1 MKRRTFIHNTA
12 MAAAG
17 VSLANPGLGIL
28 SYHGF
33 ESKRP
38 ALKKRTFVSDAVEA
52 FVSQVKT
59 NIPNSEI
66 GWLFE
71 NCFPNTLDTTIRY
84 SEPAGKPDTFVIT
97 GDIPAMWLRDSTCQ
111 VWPYLQL
118 INEDPK
124 LKKLI
129 QGVINRQVN
138 SVLLDPY
145 ANAFLF
151 DIIEKSQ
158 WLSDHTKMSPGVHER
173 KFEVDS
179 LCYVIRLSHGYWK
192 ETNDISLFDENWK
205 KAMKRIIEVF
215 RKQQK
220 KQANN
225 PEYTFT
231 RNSENPTETLANSGN
246 GRFANPVGLICSP
259 FRPSDDATIFQFLI
273 PSNFFALQSLKNL
286 DRIYHKHF
294 PNDPLTSEIESLS
307 TDLFSALIQ
316 YGVVSHPIFGKI
328 YAYEVDGFGSMVL
341 QDEPNIPNL
350 TSLSYLGCV
359 PSTDQVYQNTRKFIY
374 SSANPYYLKG
384 SVADGL
390 GSPHTPPA
398 YIWPLGIM
406 MRALTSDNRDEIA
419 NCIRMLK
426 ASHAGTGFMHEGFDK
441 DKPSNYTRPWFS
453 WANSLFGE
461 LIVKT
466 WKTNPDLLS

>member
-1 MKRRTFIHNTA
+1 MKRRTFIRNTA
-12 MAAAG
+12 LAATG
-17 VSLANPGLGIL
+17 MSIIKPGYAII
-28 SYHGF
+28 SSRGF

-38 ALKKRTFVSDAVEA
+38 PLKNRTFVSEAIEA

-59 NIPNSEI
+59 NIQNAEI

-84 SEPAGKPDTFVIT
+84 SEPGGKPDTFVIT

-111 VWPYLQL
+111 IWPYLPL

-151 DIIEKSQ
+151 DKNGKSQ
-158 WLSDHTKMSPGVHER
+158 WISDHTKMLPGIHER
-173 KFEVDS
+173 KFELDS
-179 LCYVIRLSHGYWK
+179 LCHVLRLSYAYWK
-192 ETNDISLFDENWK
+192 ETNDISLFDENWQ
-205 KAMKRIIEVF
+205 KAMKRIIALF
-215 RKQQK
+215 QRQQK
-220 KQANN
+220 KTGND
-225 PEYTFT
+225 PEYSFT

-246 GRFANPVGLICSP
+246 GRIVKPVGLICSP

-273 PSNFFALQSLKNL
+273 PSNFFALQSLRNL

-294 PNDPLTSEIESLS
+294 PNDPLIREIENLS
-307 TDLFSALIQ
+307 ADLFAALIQ
-316 YGVVSHPIFGKI
+316 YGVVNHPLYGKI
-328 YAYEVDGFGSMVL
+328 YAYEVDGYGSMVL
-341 QDEPNIPNL
+341 QDEPNIPSL
-350 TSLSYLGCV
+350 TSLTYLGCV
-359 PSTDQVYQNTRKFIY
+359 PGSDLVYQNTRKFIY
-374 SSANPYYLKG
+374 SNANPYYLKG
-384 SVADGL
+384 SVAEGL
-390 GSPHTPPA
+390 GSPHTPST

-406 MRALTSDNRDEIA
+406 MRALTSENREEIA

-441 DKPSNYTRPWFS
+441 DKPANYTRPWFS

-466 WKTNPDLLS
+466 WKTNPELLS